1 MRASR
6 RGREEVSVFDSVFYG
21 VSGVSAV
28 SDSVS
33 ISISISG
40 RLTPRLDSMEGDGLH
55 GRDGWWRSLERCRR
69 RG

>member
-21 VSGVSAV
+21 VSGVSVV

-33 ISISISG
+33 ISISG
-40 RLTPRLDSMEGDGLH
+40 RLTLRLDSMERDGLH